1 MPCDRAVTS
10 HPTRRT
16 WSSSTGRS
24 KHFGPGPSWRSEASR
39 LSSGRSSRRNREH
52 VLPSR
57 LSAIQ
62 AISHSGGKCSTLS
75 NTGPSVGRG
84 AMADLAGFAA
94 TTFIAIFAIVNPIG
108 AMTFFV
114 VLTRSYPPIV
124 KKRVIE
130 KAVLAATVTLLI
142 FAFVGN
148 NIFLFFGT
156 SIPAFRIA
164 GGILL
169 FSIAF
174 SMMQGERSRTQLTAQ
189 DRQEAL
195 EREAIGIVPLGI
207 PMLAGPGA
215 ITTVIVL
222 MAEATSPALDT
233 VRIVVILASI
243 LVTMAV
249 AWLMLTYADRIFHRV
264 GRMGAYAISRIMGL
278 ILAAIAVQFV
288 ILGIQGAIAQYF
300 LP

>member
-1 MPCDRAVTS
+1 
-10 HPTRRT
+10 
-16 WSSSTGRS
+16 
-24 KHFGPGPSWRSEASR
+24 
-39 LSSGRSSRRNREH
+39 
-52 VLPSR
+52 
-57 LSAIQ
+57 
-62 AISHSGGKCSTLS
+62 
-75 NTGPSVGRG
+75 
-84 AMADLAGFAA
+84 MADLTSFAV
-94 TTFIAIFAIVNPIG
+94 TTFVAIFAIVNPIG

-114 VLTRSYPPIV
+114 VLTRAYPKEV

-130 KAVLAATVTLLI
+130 RAILAATLALLI
-142 FAFVGN
+142 FALVGN
-148 NIFLFFGT
+148 YIFLIFGT

-174 SMMQGERSRTQLTAQ
+174 AMMQGERSRTQLTPQ

-215 ITTVIVL
+215 ITTVIAL
-222 MAEATSPALDT
+222 MADATSPGLDT
-233 VRIVVILASI
+233 LRVVVILGSI
-243 LVTMAV
+243 LGTMLAS
-249 AWLMLTYADRIFHRV
+249 WIMLTYADVIFRRI

-288 ILGIQGAIAQYF
+288 ILGIQGAIALYF
-300 LP
+300 R